1 MIQGLTEDAKQ
12 YLHLNQNATAE
23 EIEAKRKEI
32 DTKFMP
38 ILRKAYSGM
47 AVQNN
52 AYAENPHVQQQEPE
66 YESNTIN
73 PQDIYYPDLD

>member
-1 MIQGLTEDAKQ
+1 MIEGLTEDAKK

-32 DTKFMP
+32 DTQFMP

-47 AVQNN
+47 AV
-52 AYAENPHVQQQEPE
+52 
-66 YESNTIN
+66 
-73 PQDIYYPDLD
+73 